1 MEKEEKK
8 VNDGL
13 KIATIVLALLLAG
26 SLFYIYKISDEAK
39 TTETQLVSEKDKI
52 MADLEAL
59 KAEYD
64 IAINEKT
71 ALSDELVAEKE
82 KIENLIA
89 ELEKA
94 NGDLASLQRF
104 KQEAI
109 NLRREKESLMVQNET
124 LKKENTKLTV
134 KIDSTNVVL
143 KEAVVKNET
152 LSQENSTLNST
163 VEKGSQ
169 LIVVNPKA
177 EAYKIKSSGKE
188 VLTDKGSR
196 ADQIRIC
203 FTIVENKIAKE
214 QEKTYYIQVID
225 IKNNLLGDK
234 KTESFGEQSLPYSAQ
249 AKVSYVGKTVNVCEA
264 IVNKD
269 GFPKGS
275 YTVNIFD
282 GSNMIS
288 TSTLTLR

>member
-8 VNDGL
+8 VNEGL
-13 KIATIVLALLLAG
+13 KIATILLALLLAG

-39 TTETQLVSEKDKI
+39 TTEVKLVSEKDKI
-52 MADLEAL
+52 LSDLEAL

-71 ALSDELVAEKE
+71 ALSEELIAERE

-104 KQEAI
+104 KQEAL
-109 NLRREKESLMVQNET
+109 NLRREKESLMAQNET

-143 KEAVVKNET
+143 KEAVIKNET
-152 LSQENSTLNST
+152 LTQENTNLTST

-169 LIVVNPKA
+169 LIVVNPKV
-177 EAYKIKSSGKE
+177 EAFKIKSSGKE
-188 VLTDKGSR
+188 VLTEKGSR
-196 ADQIRIC
+196 ADQIKVC
-203 FTIVENKIAKE
+203 FTIAENKIAKE
-214 QEKTYYIQVID
+214 QEKMYYIQIID
-225 IKNNLLGDK
+225 SKNNVLGDK
-234 KTESFGEQSLPYSAQ
+234 KTVTYGEQILTYSVES
-249 AKVSYVGKTVNVCEA
+249 KVNFKNKTLNVCEA
-264 IVNKD
+264 VVNKN
-269 GFPKGS
+269 GFEKGNYS
-275 YTVNIFD
+275 INIFD
-282 GSNMIS
+282 GNVLVSS
-288 TSTLTLR
+288 SSLTLK